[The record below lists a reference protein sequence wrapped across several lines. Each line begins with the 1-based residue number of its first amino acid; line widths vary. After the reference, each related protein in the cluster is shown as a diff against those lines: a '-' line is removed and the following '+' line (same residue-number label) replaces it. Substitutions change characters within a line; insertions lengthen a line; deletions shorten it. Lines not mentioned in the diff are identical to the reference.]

1 MCKVLSCS
9 KYQEFQVAEAI
20 HCPSCST
27 RYRLRPE
34 RLKLVIRRAK
44 CFSCGSLFPVG
55 DVVQR
60 LLALPA
66 PGDTSRF
73 KVEDVAA
80 VQHTPLEPF
89 VPPPSLTPGDLE
101 GVDEEI
107 LEKTLVDAPTS
118 LPETKAEP
126 VSAPMAPPEPV
137 APPEALAPPE
147 ATTSPEALTPP
158 EVTTPPEAL
167 AAPEAL
173 APPEAMVPPEAAA
186 PPEPTVLPEPEA
198 ADSEFPPELT
208 EATLSGYTSAR
219 DAIDKLLGNA
229 PAAATGLKIQPEAHG
244 MDMEATLSVLDTT
257 LGGTRTVPMLAR
269 ATKGDG
275 PTASGTTGE
284 AAVGHSASTMR
295 LSREDLEAALAPPP
309 AKTEEPTA
317 ALRPSDLMVFSD
329 EPSEVPP
336 PSAPRSFP
344 PSPDALETGTE
355 LLRLKIGEEI
365 YSNLTMTQLT
375 AWVEEGRILENH
387 LVARQH
393 SENWLEAHKVP
404 GLRPVFERLRRE
416 RNDVIFLDSAPGEI
430 APKKSLFGG
439 LFGRG

>member
-1 MCKVLSCS
+1 
-9 KYQEFQVAEAI
+9 
-20 HCPSCST
+20 
-27 RYRLRPE
+27 
-34 RLKLVIRRAK
+34 
-44 CFSCGSLFPVG
+44 
-55 DVVQR
+55 R

-66 PGDTSRF
+66 PSDTSRF
-73 KVEDVAA
+73 KAEEVAA
-80 VQHTPLEPF
+80 VQHTPPESFL
-89 VPPPSLTPGDLE
+89 PPPSLTPGDLE

-118 LPETKAEP
+118 LPETKVEPPPASMTLPEP
-126 VSAPMAPPEPV
+126 VTPPEP
-137 APPEALAPPE
+137 ATPPEALAPPE
-147 ATTSPEALTPP
+147 PVIPP
-158 EVTTPPEAL
+158 A
-167 AAPEAL
+167 
-173 APPEAMVPPEAAA
+173 AAA
-186 PPEPTVLPEPEA
+186 PPEPASLPEPPA
-198 ADSEFPPELT
+198 AAPEFPPELT

-229 PAAATGLKIQPEAHG
+229 PAAAPGLKLQPDAHG

-257 LGGTRTVPMLAR
+257 LGGTRTVPMVAR

-275 PTASGTTGE
+275 PTASVTPGD
-284 AAVGHSASTMR
+284 APSASTMR

-309 AKTEEPTA
+309 KAKPEEPTA
-317 ALRPSDLMVFSD
+317 ALRPSDLMVFPD
-329 EPSEVPP
+329 EPSEVLPLA
-336 PSAPRSFP
+336 APKSFP
-344 PSPDALETGTE
+344 PSPDTQEAGTE

-416 RNDVIFLDSAPGEI
+416 RNDVIGLSSGPGEI